1 MRVHFGLEWISV
13 IMFIAFYKHAT
24 GTYALNED
32 LWLEQ
37 YVANKA
43 QSLNHQS
50 ADQYRRQRALS
61 PNDHSPF
68 CQWALQHRHLLSQWR
83 DKFDQK
89 CFYSFSCQLYSKL
102 QCGLRTWPTLYSS
115 LCEAWC
121 IYAWAEYWQHAFMV
135 IFLWL
140 NVNVH
145 GVGCRRE
152 SSKKDSDVRLRSII
166 TIKNISAW
174 ILLAPD
180 WLKPLLGM
188 IKYSCLNSIFE
199 SVCTWMG
206 LKHRTLA

>member
-1 MRVHFGLEWISV
+1 M
-13 IMFIAFYKHAT
+13 T
-24 GTYALNED
+24 GVS
-32 LWLEQ
+32 WLETDWAWPCL
-37 YVANKA
+37 VCANKA
-43 QSLNHQS
+43 QSPIS
-50 ADQYRRQRALS
+50 WSLS
-61 PNDHSPF
+61 PTEG
-68 CQWALQHRHLLSQWR
+68 AISQWSFALLPVSVATPPPVVAMER
-83 DKFDQK
+83 QIWSKV
-89 CFYSFSCQLYSKL
+89 FYSFSCQLYSKL

-152 SSKKDSDVRLRSII
+152 SSKTDSDVRLRSII

-174 ILLAPD
+174 IWLAPD